1 MIKTSEVIEL
11 KVCTLRALNLQ
22 HENCD
27 EFPYWIWKQYWFK
40 WFQNSP
46 WSIRMKHTYVYLL
59 GGERDFSLFGLCLM
73 QILYVYEPAYET
85 GGQFWPHVHIRIIA
99 SLVLLQVC
107 FIGVFSVKGLGR
119 GSFIAIPLPILTL
132 LFNEHCRHRF
142 FPAFRHFN
150 MEVSHLNLMKNLL
163 VFKGSNDLTDYIWE
177 CISWAY
183 LDGYEASS
191 SSKWM
196 VCLYMKLPLSYSKIV
211 VDENQFVSFL
221 KECSKHSVFTNGYT

>member
-1 MIKTSEVIEL
+1 
-11 KVCTLRALNLQ
+11 
-22 HENCD
+22 
-27 EFPYWIWKQYWFK
+27 
-40 WFQNSP
+40 
-46 WSIRMKHTYVYLL
+46 
-59 GGERDFSLFGLCLM
+59 M

-150 MEVSHLNLMKNLL
+150 MEVSHVNFMKKRL
-163 VFKGSNDLTDYIWE
+163 VFQGSNDLTEYIWK

-183 LDGYEASS
+183 SDGYEASS

-196 VCLYMKLPLSYSKIV
+196 VCLYMKLLSVLFQDTRWWKSV
-211 VDENQFVSFL
+211 CFLDEGMLKTFSLHQWIHEMHTFWFLNNQ
-221 KECSKHSVFTNGYT
+221 EP